1 MEDEY
6 SQNDEEFKKLNK
18 IDSEEEN
25 EEEEH
30 ENESDSE
37 EENENITIYNK
48 QEVQLE
54 NVIKFFFNKD
64 ILEKVKFC
72 TKFGNQMNL
81 DNNKNYL
88 DEKVWRCRS
97 KINVH
102 DDKKNIRENSLF
114 EEINIP
120 LPILYFLTFYCFT
133 EKLSIEKAFI
143 EINDNKILFWGKTCS
158 MKGITKVYSLIR
170 TKIRTKMHK
179 IWNNDLMGN
188 NLSENGYPVFEIDE
202 SEIIGNSEIIYWM
215 FGIIDRLTKESRVY
229 CILNDRTANNL
240 MKIIQNNIAT
250 NENEDMDMDEEYV
263 TNTRIYSD
271 CFASYQPNTFRQKGY
286 ILKRVNHSVWFGYG
300 NFHTNNIEGLW
311 SQIKRL
317 TNNFSGITIGSISE
331 KCQNDKEKKDYLD
344 NWICYALYFRE
355 IEQKKLSRKGKISLL
370 INYIKI

>member
-6 SQNDEEFKKLNK
+6 SQNDEEFKKINK
-18 IDSEEEN
+18 NEPDEEN
-25 EEEEH
+25 EEAEDR
-30 ENESDSE
+30 NESDE
-37 EENENITIYNK
+37 EKEDENIKIYNK
-48 QEVQLE
+48 QEFVLE
-54 NVIKFFFNKD
+54 NTINFFFNKD
-64 ILEKVKFC
+64 IFEKVKFC
-72 TKFGNQMNL
+72 PKCGKQMKL
-81 DNNKNYL
+81 ENNKNYL

-97 KINVH
+97 KIFVH
-102 DDKKNIRENSLF
+102 DEKKNIREKSLF
-114 EEINIP
+114 EDVNIP
-120 LPILYFLTFYCFT
+120 LPILYFLTIYCFT

-170 TKIRTKMHK
+170 SKIRTTMHT
-179 IWNNDLMGN
+179 IWNKDLMGN
-188 NLSENGYPVFEIDE
+188 NLSENGYAVFEIDE
-202 SEIIGNSEIIYWM
+202 SEIIGNKEIIYWM
-215 FGIIDRLTKESRVY
+215 FGIIDRVTKESRVY

-240 MKIIQNNIAT
+240 LTIIQNNIAT
-250 NENEDMDMDEEYV
+250 NGNEDMDMDEEYV

-271 CFASYQPNTFRQKGY
+271 CFASYQPNTFKQKGY

-331 KCQNDKEKKDYLD
+331 KCHNDKEKKNYLD

-355 IEQKKLSRKGKISLL
+355 IEQKKLSRKGKINSL
-370 INYIKI
+370 INDIKI